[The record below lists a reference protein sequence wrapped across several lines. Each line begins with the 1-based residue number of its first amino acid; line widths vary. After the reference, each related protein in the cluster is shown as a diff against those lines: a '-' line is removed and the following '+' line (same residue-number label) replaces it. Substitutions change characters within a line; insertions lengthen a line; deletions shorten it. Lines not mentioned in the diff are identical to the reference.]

1 MCDSKA
7 CYCKQNL
14 PSAGASGGNSFF
26 DMMRRQSLAKKPSI
40 RKDGETFD
48 SLYDMSEVSYVKE

>member
-14 PSAGASGGNSFF
+14 PSAGASGGASFA

-40 RKDGETFD
+40 RKDGELFD
-48 SLYDMSEVSYVKE
+48 SLYDESDMTYAKE

>member
-7 CYCKQNL
+7 CPCKQNL
-14 PSAGASGGNSFF
+14 PSATASGAKSLA

-40 RKDGETFD
+40 RKDGELFD
-48 SLYDMSEVSYVKE
+48 SLYDVSDVAYAKD

>member
-14 PSAGASGGNSFF
+14 PSATASGNRSLI
-26 DMMRRQSLAKKPSI
+26 DMMRRQSLARKPSI
-40 RKDGETFD
+40 RQEHAYYD
-48 SLYDMSEVSYVKE
+48 SLYDSTATLVVEE

>member
-7 CYCKQNL
+7 CQCKQNL
-14 PSAGASGGNSFF
+14 PNATASGFSSLN

-40 RKDGETFD
+40 RKDGELFD
-48 SLYDMSEVSYVKE
+48 SLYDISEVLYVKE

>member
-7 CYCKQNL
+7 CTCRQNL
-14 PSAGASGGNSFF
+14 PSATASGGKSLM

-40 RKDGETFD
+40 RKDGELFD
-48 SLYDMSEVSYVKE
+48 SLYDISEVSYVKE